1 MNGNNLNSMIKT
13 RVQHQIHKHRKG
25 ILCILIA
32 LPIALMSARVADNYF
47 EVSKNMEIFT
57 DVYKELN
64 IYYVDDTKPGAMMK
78 SGIDAMLRSLDPYT
92 VYYPESK
99 IEDAMFMQTG
109 QYGGIGT
116 LVNTINGK
124 ITITEPYQNYPAAKS
139 GLLAGD
145 VVIKVDGVNVEGKVH
160 DDISDMLT
168 GQPGSKVTITIMR
181 PGESSP
187 RQIELTREEIKVPD
201 VPYYGMMDKTMGYIK
216 LNSFTQTASS
226 EVKAAFLAL
235 KKQNMTEL
243 VLDLRGN
250 GGGLM
255 REAINIVN
263 FFVPKGTEVVRTKGK
278 ISEWNKTFYASVEPI
293 DTQIPIVV
301 LVDGMSASA
310 SEIVS
315 GSLQD
320 LDRAVVVGTESY
332 GKGLVQQTKDLAY
345 NTKLKLT
352 VAKYYTPSGRCIQ
365 RLDYS
370 HRDKETGKV
379 TAVADS
385 AIKSFKTKS
394 GRTVFDGR
402 GISPDRP
409 LPDDAAPHVLV
420 ALVENWVS
428 FDWAN
433 QYKATHNAIDSADRF
448 RLTDKEYDDFVQFA
462 LTRSFNY
469 ETGTEKYFADMLK
482 AAKDEKYYE
491 GAEAAFDQLNARIK
505 PDKSSDLRKFKKQ
518 IKEYLENEIVA
529 RYYYQDGRIKNS
541 LPIDPYIAKARE
553 ILDSDYAKILIG
565 PNTGK

>member
-1 MNGNNLNSMIKT
+1 MMKKYPSQMTKS
-13 RVQHQIHKHRKG
+13 HKR
-25 ILCILIA
+25 IASVLIA
-32 LPIALMSARVADNYF
+32 LPLVFLSARVADHYF

-57 DVYKELN
+57 DIYKELN

-78 SGIDAMLRSLDPYT
+78 AGIDAMLRSLDPYT

-124 ITITEPYQNYPAAKS
+124 ITITEPYQNYPAAKN
-139 GLLAGD
+139 GLMAGD
-145 VVIKVDGVNVEGKVH
+145 VVIKVDGVNVEGKNH
-160 DDISDMLT
+160 EDISDMLT
-168 GQPGSKVTITIMR
+168 GQPGSAVAITIMR
-181 PGESSP
+181 PGENTP
-187 RQIELTREEIKVPD
+187 RVINLTREDIKIPD
-201 VPYYGMMDKTMGYIK
+201 VPYFGMIDAEMGYIK
-216 LNSFTQTASS
+216 LTGFTQTASS
-226 EVKAAFLAL
+226 EVKSAFLEL
-235 KKQNMTEL
+235 KKKNMKQL

-255 REAINIVN
+255 REAISIVN

-278 ISEWNKTFYASVEPI
+278 IDEWNKTFYATVEPI
-293 DTQIPIVV
+293 DTQIPVVV

-370 HRDKETGKV
+370 HRDNATGKV
-379 TAVADS
+379 NAVADS
-385 AIKSFKTKS
+385 VIKSFKTRA
-394 GRTVFDGR
+394 GRVVYDGR
-402 GISPDRP
+402 GISPDRLVTEDNP
-409 LPDDAAPHVLV
+409 AHVLV
-420 ALVENWVS
+420 ALVDNWVA
-428 FDWAN
+428 FHWAN
-433 QYKATHNAIDSADRF
+433 QYRNRHATIDSADRF
-448 RLTDKEYDDFVQFA
+448 RLSDKEYDEFVQYA
-462 LTRSFNY
+462 LTRDFAY
-469 ETGTEKYFADMLK
+469 ETGTEKMYADLLK
-482 AAKDEKYYE
+482 AAKEEKYYE
-491 GAEAAFDQLNARIK
+491 GAESAFEQLNARIH

-518 IKEYLENEIVA
+518 IKQYLENEIVA
-529 RYYYQDGRIKNS
+529 RYYYQDGRVKNS
-541 LPIDPYIAKARE
+541 LPTDPYLERAKLLFDGE
-553 ILDSDYAKILIG
+553 YNKILTG
-565 PNTGK
+565 PLSGK

>member
-1 MNGNNLNSMIKT
+1 ML
-13 RVQHQIHKHRKG
+13 KHRKG
-25 ILCILIA
+25 IICLLIA
-32 LPIALMSARVADNYF
+32 LPIALMSARVADHYF

-57 DVYKELN
+57 DIYKELN
-64 IYYVDDTKPGAMMK
+64 IYYVDETKPGAMMK
-78 SGIDAMLRSLDPYT
+78 AGIDAMLKSLDPYT

-124 ITITEPYQNYPAAKS
+124 ITITEPYQNYPAAKN
-139 GLLAGD
+139 GLMAGD
-145 VVIKVDGVNVEGKVH
+145 VVIKVDGVSVEGKNH
-160 DDISDMLT
+160 EDISDLLT
-168 GQPGSKVTITIMR
+168 GQPGSNVAITVMR
-181 PGESSP
+181 PGETSP
-187 RQIELTREEIKVPD
+187 RLIQLTREEIKIPD
-201 VPYYGMMDKTMGYIK
+201 VPYYGMMDNSMGYIK
-216 LNSFTQTASS
+216 LNGFTQTASS
-226 EVKAAFLAL
+226 EVKAAFLEL
-235 KKQNMTEL
+235 KKQNMKEL

-278 ISEWNKTFYASVEPI
+278 IDEWNKTFYATVEPI

-320 LDRAVVVGTESY
+320 LDRAVVVGAESY
-332 GKGLVQQTKDLAY
+332 GKGLVQQTKDLSY

-370 HRDKETGKV
+370 HRDNETGKV
-379 TAVADS
+379 NAVADS
-385 AIKSFKTKS
+385 AIKKFNTKA
-394 GRTVFDGR
+394 GRPVFDGR

-409 LPDDAAPHVLV
+409 LVEDPAPHVLV
-420 ALVENWVS
+420 ALAENWIA

-433 QYKATHNAIDSADRF
+433 QYRAKHNAIDSADRF
-448 RLTDKEYDDFVQFA
+448 RLSDKEYDEFVQFA
-462 LTRSFNY
+462 LTRTFSY
-469 ETGTEKYFADMLK
+469 ETGTEKFFEDMLK
-482 AAKDEKYYE
+482 AAKEEKYYE
-491 GAEAAFDQLNARIK
+491 GAESAFDQLNARIK
-505 PDKSSDLRKFKKQ
+505 PDKASDLRKFKKQ

-553 ILDSDYAKILIG
+553 IFNTDYAKILTG